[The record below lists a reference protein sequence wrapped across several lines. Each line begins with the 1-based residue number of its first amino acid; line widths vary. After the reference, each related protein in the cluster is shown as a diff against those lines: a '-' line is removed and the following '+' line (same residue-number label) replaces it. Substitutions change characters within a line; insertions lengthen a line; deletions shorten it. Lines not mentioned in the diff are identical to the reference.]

1 MKITKV
7 SAYPVEMK
15 LAEPYTI
22 AYETVDSTT
31 NVFLVLET
39 NDGIIGYGCAAP
51 DMEVTGESSDTVMND
66 CKKYIEPI
74 LHGVDPTRY
83 IYQLEKLK
91 NVLQKSPSTLA
102 MVDMALFDILG
113 KIAGLPVYK
122 LLGGFRTRMKTSI
135 TIGILPVRETV
146 GRAKGFIKDGFKVL
160 KIKGGADVDEDV
172 EKMIKVRKAVG
183 EKIEIR
189 FDANQGYSVYESLKF
204 VEETRKVKIE
214 LIEQPTPKGES
225 DLLGGVTNNVPIP
238 VMADESLMNLRDA
251 YRLARKNLVDTVN
264 IKLMKVGGINEAIQ
278 INAVAK
284 AANLEVMVGC
294 MDESALAIAA
304 GLHFALARP
313 NVIYADLDGHFDL
326 IGDPADGAVILKD
339 GILYPTNKPGLGF
352 EPKLF

>member
-22 AYETVDSTT
+22 AYETVDSAT

-51 DMEVTGESSDTVMND
+51 DMEVTGESSDTVMHD

-135 TIGILPVRETV
+135 TIGILPVKETV
-146 GRAKGFIKDGFKVL
+146 GRAKRFIKDGFKVL

-204 VEETRKVKIE
+204 VEETRKEKIE